1 MKRTFIILDA
11 FLIDKVFQ
19 KFAWWFQKLT
29 SRTNFWLARVC
40 FIIAA
45 LCYILWIAVPFS
57 SLSWLS
63 GLIVSLTVVFYVTA
77 MLWMVQRLE
86 KWEEIFL
93 KKQGNQPT
101 VNMLRVMGV
110 FIRIMGLFICLIV
123 GSQSIL
129 LYQMTEWLSFLFGLL
144 FSAIGVAGVYF
155 QSCTPLP
162 PCKSKVREWLQAFK
176 AKLILVRGES

>member
-1 MKRTFIILDA
+1 MKGTFIVLDA

-19 KFAWWFQKLT
+19 KIAWWFQRLT
-29 SRTNFWLARVC
+29 GRTNFWLARICYIV
-40 FIIAA
+40 AA

-57 SLSWLS
+57 SLSLLS
-63 GLIVSLTVVFYVTA
+63 GLIVSLTVAFYVAA
-77 MLWMVQRLE
+77 MLWMVRRLE

-93 KKQGNQPT
+93 KNQGDQPT
-101 VNMLRVMGV
+101 ANMLRVLGV

-129 LYQMTEWLSFLFGLL
+129 LYQMTKWLSFLLGGPFV
-144 FSAIGVAGVYF
+144 AIGVAGVYF

-162 PCKSKVREWLQAFK
+162 PCKSKVRECLEEFK
-176 AKLILVRGES
+176 TKLILVREES